1 MIRARDRQPWRGA
14 MATLAISLAVF
25 GTVVT
30 APVAASQVDPAVAW
44 REYRQSE
51 TNRQPAL
58 DFPYEH
64 CFRRAAAAHD
74 LPVSL
79 LLAVARGE
87 SNFNPAAVSSANAHG
102 LMQIL
107 WPGTAKHLGFSRLS
121 ELHDPCANVDAGARY
136 LVELLQRYDG
146 DMHLTLAAYNYGP
159 GRIPVDGSHVPDGA
173 RWYSSYIYRHLR
185 YVLGDRLPQT
195 LPKDWEGDGQLELA
209 IFAAPYRAEAFVES
223 LQLTAPALRLDWFRE
238 DTARHRVVLLYASRE
253 EYDTALNLLSA
264 AGFPLEVPT

>member
-1 MIRARDRQPWRGA
+1 VIRARIQRPWPSALA
-14 MATLAISLAVF
+14 MLSIALVGF
-25 GTVVT
+25 GMMIT
-30 APVAASQVDPAVAW
+30 APVAASQIDPAVAW

-51 TNRQPAL
+51 TARQPAL

-64 CFRRAAAAHD
+64 CFHRAAAAHG

-159 GRIPVDGSHVPDGA
+159 GRIPVDGSNVPDGA

-185 YVLGDRLPQT
+185 YVLGDSLPQT
-195 LPKDWEGDGQLELA
+195 LPKDWQGDGQLELA

-238 DTARHRVVLLYASRE
+238 DTARHRVVLLYANRA
-253 EYDTALNLLSA
+253 EYDTALRLLSA
-264 AGFPLEVPT
+264 AGFPLDVRS